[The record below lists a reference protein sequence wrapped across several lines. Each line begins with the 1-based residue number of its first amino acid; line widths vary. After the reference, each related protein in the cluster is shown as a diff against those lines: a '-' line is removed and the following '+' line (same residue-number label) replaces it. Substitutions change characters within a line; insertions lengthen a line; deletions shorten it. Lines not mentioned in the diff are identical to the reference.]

1 MNKVIVVQGPTASG
15 KTELAISLAKKYET
29 EIISADSRQFYKE
42 MSIGTAKPSEY
53 ELNTVKHHFIDSV
66 SIKEEIS
73 SANYAKSVEPILFHL
88 LNKTGFVVIVGG
100 SGMFIDA
107 LIDGLDEVPVNSSIR
122 KELTGLF
129 NQYGL
134 EPLLT
139 ELIER
144 DPVFYEQVDR
154 NNPMRII
161 RALEA
166 IRSSGQKMSDFQKNQ
181 KKERDFQVFRLSI
194 DWPREILYYRIN
206 RRVDDMI
213 SQGLI
218 HEVLSLADFRHLNS
232 LNTVGYKEIFEYLD
246 GIITQEKAIEL
257 VKQHTRNY
265 AKRQLTW
272 LRRYSNL
279 KYLNPLS
286 DLSILDQAIQIIDT
300 F

>member
-1 MNKVIVVQGPTASG
+1 
-15 KTELAISLAKKYET
+15 
-29 EIISADSRQFYKE
+29 
-42 MSIGTAKPSEY
+42 
-53 ELNTVKHHFIDSV
+53 
-66 SIKEEIS
+66 
-73 SANYAKSVEPILFHL
+73 
-88 LNKTGFVVIVGG
+88 
-100 SGMFIDA
+100 MFIDA

-218 HEVLSLADFRHLNS
+218 HEVLSLADLGVNAAEVGGAGAWS
-232 LNTVGYKEIFEYLD
+232 LVNDFN
-246 GIITQEKAIEL
+246 EKAARSAG
-257 VKQHTRNY
+257 VKVTDEG
-265 AKRQLTW
+265 AGGTALSEFLAEKRL
-272 LRRYSNL
+272 
-279 KYLNPLS
+279 
-286 DLSILDQAIQIIDT
+286 A
-300 F
+300 